1 MSTPA
6 YDKFKQLLAE
16 LFMFDQADLDF
27 GIYRIMNAK
36 REEITRFLDTDLLP
50 QVREALEELEQVDRS
65 LIEAELAKAIDQAKA
80 LGAEP
85 ESLPKVK
92 ELRQQLAGKGDLEA
106 LEREVFSD
114 LYNFFRRHYNE
125 GDFLSLRRYKEG
137 VYAIPYEGE
146 ELKFHWANSD
156 QYYIKTAEYFRDYTF
171 RLADGRRAHFKLTG
185 ATTEQ
190 NNNRA
195 ATGKERRF
203 ILREADPVA
212 EEEGE
217 LVIRFEYIPDSER
230 RKQVDLNAEAVRRI
244 LDATTTRD
252 WLSALAARAPTDKNP
267 DRTLLDRH
275 LADYTARNT
284 FDYFIHKDLGGFL
297 RRELDFFIKNEVMHL
312 DNIESESAQ
321 RVEQY
326 LARVRAIRRIAHK
339 IIDFLAQIENF
350 QKKLWLK
357 KKFVVETGYCVT
369 LDRVPEEL
377 YPEIAANQ
385 HQREEW
391 IPLFAI
397 DEIKGDLVMPAY
409 TVPLTVEF
417 LRAHNMLPVDTR
429 FFDSSFKQRL
439 EASIEDLDDH
449 IDGILIRSDNF
460 QALRLMERRYRERVK
475 CVYIDPPYN
484 TDSSSIPYKNDY
496 RHSSWATMMR
506 DRLAELYRMMTPDA
520 AIFVS
525 IDKTERDVLEH
536 ALDEVFGREN
546 RIEELIWS
554 MNTTNSQAP
563 NYSTNHEYVEVYAKS
578 RRVAEQDPGMFRE
591 PKPGFEDVME
601 LVGRLNPQYPP
612 VAEIENELQKL
623 YDQHKIEYRET
634 VDAQGLEWE
643 DEKGNDPWKGLYN
656 YNGAEYRDGSGALVP
671 EAEAKEKKATI
682 WVFQEGDASMPA
694 TKQAESTRDP
704 NHPNW
709 RFYKP
714 PHPETGK
721 PSPHPKSGWKFAYND
736 DADSPDRR
744 SLVSLDRDHRI
755 AWGKDENKVPRIK
768 RMLHEVETNIGK
780 SVFQDYSDGEKQTSA
795 MFGRS
800 GIFLA
805 PKHAD
810 FVSRFILH
818 AAKTDSVVVDCFGGT
833 GSTAHAVIKLN
844 RSDGGRRRFVLVEA
858 ASYFDSI
865 LKPRVLKAA
874 YSVGWK
880 GGKPVDRQGVSHCT
894 KVIRLESY
902 EDTLNN
908 LQLKPKTFAQQSLLD
923 GYPGMREDYILRYML
938 NVESGDSPSL
948 LSIERFEDPF
958 SYTMQIATGTAG
970 ETHPVTIDLLETFS
984 YLIGMQVRHISHL
997 CGYRVVEG
1005 SIDNG
1010 KKALVIW
1017 RNTKEKS
1024 NTDLDAFFQDWREKA
1039 GGEAPEVL
1047 YVNGDNNLE
1056 NLRKPDERWEVRLI
1070 EEEFRKWMFDA
1081 RDV

>member
-27 GIYRIMNAK
+27 GIYRIMNTK
-36 REEITRFLDTDLLP
+36 REEITRFLETDLLP
-50 QVREALEELEQVDRS
+50 QVRQALGELEKADRS
-65 LIEAELAKAIDQAKA
+65 VIEVELAKAIDQAKA
-80 LGAEP
+80 LGADP

-92 ELRQQLAGKGDLEA
+92 ELRQQLGEKGDLEA

-114 LYNFFRRHYNE
+114 LFNFFRRHYNE
-125 GDFLSLRRYKEG
+125 GDFLSLRRYKKG
-137 VYAIPYEGE
+137 VYSIPYEGE

-156 QYYIKTAEYFRDYTF
+156 QYYIKTAEFFRDYTF
-171 RLADGRRAHFKLTG
+171 RLPDGRRAHFRLTG
-185 ATTEQ
+185 AATEH

-203 ILREADPVA
+203 ILREADPVTG
-212 EEEGE
+212 EEGE

-244 LDATTTRD
+244 FEAPATRD
-252 WLSALAARAPTDKNP
+252 WLSALAAKAPTDKNP

-312 DNIESESAQ
+312 DDIESESAP

-339 IIDFLAQIENF
+339 IIDFLAQIEKF

-357 KKFVVETGYCVT
+357 KKLVVETGYCVT

-377 YPEIAANQ
+377 YPEIVANQ

-391 IPLFAI
+391 ISLFAI
-397 DEIKGDLVMPAY
+397 DEINGDLVMPAY

-439 EASIEDLDDH
+439 EANIEDLDDH
-449 IDGILIRSDNF
+449 MDGILIRSDNF
-460 QALRLMERRYRERVK
+460 QALRLLGKRYKEQVK
-475 CVYIDPPYN
+475 CIYIDPPYN

-496 RHSSWATMMR
+496 RHSSWATMIR
-506 DRLAELYRMMTPDA
+506 DRLTELYRIMTPDA

-578 RRVAEQDPGMFRE
+578 RHATEQDPGMFRE
-591 PKPGFEDVME
+591 PKPGYEDVMG
-601 LVGRLNPQYPP
+601 LVARLNPQYPP
-612 VAEIENELQKL
+612 LADIENALQKL
-623 YDQHKIEYRET
+623 YEQHKIEYRET
-634 VDAQGLEWE
+634 IDALGLEWE
-643 DEKGNDPWKGLYN
+643 DERGNDPWKGLFN
-656 YNGAEYRDGSGALVP
+656 YNQAEYRDRSGVLVP
-671 EAEAKEKKATI
+671 EDEARQQGAQI
-682 WVFQEGDASMPA
+682 WVWREADSSMPA

-704 NHPNW
+704 DDPNW
-709 RFYKP
+709 RFYRP
-714 PHPETGK
+714 PHPFTGR
-721 PSPHPKSGWKFAYND
+721 PCPHPKSGWKFAYQD
-736 DADSPDRR
+736 DEDSPGRR
-744 SLVSLDRDHRI
+744 SFVSLDRDHRI
-755 AWGKDENKVPRIK
+755 VWGTDENKVPQLK

-805 PKHAD
+805 PKHSD

-818 AAKTDSVVVDCFGGT
+818 AAKRDSTVLDCFGGT

-844 RSDGGRRRFVLVEA
+844 RTDHGRRKFVLVEA

-865 LKPRVLKAA
+865 LRPRVLKAF
-874 YSVGWK
+874 YSIEWK
-880 GGKPVDRQGVSHCT
+880 AGKPVDRQGVSHCT

-923 GYPGMREDYILRYML
+923 GYPGMREDYFLRYML
-938 NVESGDSPSL
+938 NFESGDSPSS

-958 SYTMQIATGTAG
+958 NCTMQIATGTVG
-970 ETHPVTIDLLETFS
+970 ETQVTRVDLVETFS
-984 YLIGMQVRHISHL
+984 YLIGMKVRRTSHL
-997 CGYRVVEG
+997 CGYRLVEG
-1005 SIDNG
+1005 TIPNG
-1010 KKALVIW
+1010 KNALVIW
-1017 RNTKEKS
+1017 RNAKERS
-1024 NTDLDAFFQDWREKA
+1024 NTDVDAFFQGWREKA
-1039 GGEAPEVL
+1039 AGETLDVI
-1047 YVNGDNNLE
+1047 YINGDNNLE
-1056 NLRKPDERWEVRLI
+1056 NVRKPDERWEVRLI
-1070 EEEFRKWMFDA
+1070 EEEFQKLMFDA
-1081 RDV
+1081 QDV

>member
-1 MSTPA
+1 M
-6 YDKFKQLLAE
+6 
-16 LFMFDQADLDF
+16 
-27 GIYRIMNAK
+27 
-36 REEITRFLDTDLLP
+36 
-50 QVREALEELEQVDRS
+50 
-65 LIEAELAKAIDQAKA
+65 
-80 LGAEP
+80 
-85 ESLPKVK
+85 
-92 ELRQQLAGKGDLEA
+92 
-106 LEREVFSD
+106 
-114 LYNFFRRHYNE
+114 
-125 GDFLSLRRYKEG
+125 
-137 VYAIPYEGE
+137 
-146 ELKFHWANSD
+146 
-156 QYYIKTAEYFRDYTF
+156 
-171 RLADGRRAHFKLTG
+171 
-185 ATTEQ
+185 
-190 NNNRA
+190 
-195 ATGKERRF
+195 
-203 ILREADPVA
+203 
-212 EEEGE
+212 
-217 LVIRFEYIPDSER
+217 
-230 RKQVDLNAEAVRRI
+230 
-244 LDATTTRD
+244 
-252 WLSALAARAPTDKNP
+252 
-267 DRTLLDRH
+267 
-275 LADYTARNT
+275 
-284 FDYFIHKDLGGFL
+284 
-297 RRELDFFIKNEVMHL
+297 
-312 DNIESESAQ
+312 
-321 RVEQY
+321 
-326 LARVRAIRRIAHK
+326 
-339 IIDFLAQIENF
+339 
-350 QKKLWLK
+350 
-357 KKFVVETGYCVT
+357 
-369 LDRVPEEL
+369 
-377 YPEIAANQ
+377 
-385 HQREEW
+385 
-391 IPLFAI
+391 FAI

-417 LRAHNMLPVDTR
+417 LRAHNMLPVRYTLLC
-429 FFDSSFKQRL
+429 FTLKQRL
-439 EASIEDLDDH
+439 EASIEGLDDH

-460 QALRLMERRYRERVK
+460 QALRLIERRYRERVK

-484 TDSSSIPYKNDY
+484 TDSSSIPYKND
-496 RHSSWATMMR
+496 RHSSWATMIR
-506 DRLAELYRMMTPDA
+506 DRLTELHRLMTPDA

-536 ALDEVFGREN
+536 ALDEVFGRQN

-578 RRVAEQDPGMFRE
+578 RDIAEQDPGMFRE
-591 PKPGFEDVME
+591 PKPGYEDVMA
-601 LVGRLNPQYPP
+601 LVARLNPQYPS

-623 YDQHKIEYRET
+623 YEQHKIEYRET

-656 YNGAEYRDGSGALVP
+656 YNGAEYRNGSGSLVL
-671 EAEAKEKKATI
+671 ETEAKEKNATI
-682 WVFQEGDASMPA
+682 WIFQAGDASMPA

-714 PHPETGK
+714 PHPQTSR
-721 PSPHPKSGWKFAYND
+721 PCPHPKSGWKFAYND

-744 SLVSLDRDHRI
+744 SFVSLDRDHRI
-755 AWGKDENKVPRIK
+755 AWGKDENNVPRIK

-844 RSDGGRRRFVLVEA
+844 RSDRGRRSFVLVEA
-858 ASYFDSI
+858 AAYFDSI
-865 LKPRVLKAA
+865 LKPRVLKAF
-874 YSVGWK
+874 YSIEWK

-923 GYPGMREDYILRYML
+923 GYPGMREDYVLRYML
-938 NVESGDSPSL
+938 NVESGNSPSL

-970 ETHPVTIDLLETFS
+970 ETRPVTIDLVETFG
-984 YLIGMQVRHISHL
+984 YLIGMEVRRISHL
-997 CGYRVVEG
+997 SGFRLVEG
-1005 SIDNG
+1005 SVHND

-1024 NTDLDAFFQDWREKA
+1024 NSDLDAFFQSWREKA
-1039 GGEAPEVL
+1039 ASDVPEVI

-1056 NLRKPDERWEVRLI
+1056 NLASPRNVGKYG
-1070 EEEFRKWMFDA
+1070 
-1081 RDV
+1081 